1 MVGGKA
7 PLLFFL
13 WYGEKLSLFPALRDD
28 IPKLDDRLHD
38 VLLELKGTE
47 EDAVSL
53 GRPLERSNSAD
64 RGGNRLADREKVGR
78 GYYRETPPRV
88 R

>member
-28 IPKLDDRLHD
+28 IPKLDDRLHG
-38 VLLELKGTE
+38 VLLELKATE
-47 EDAVSL
+47 RDAAPLVAL
-53 GRPLERSNSAD
+53 WKEEILPIVEVFFDDPGRS
-64 RGGNRLADREKVGR
+64 
-78 GYYRETPPRV
+78 
-88 R
+88 